1 MTIDLVSSGTALD
14 QTLEELAAA
23 KVSLADTAASLL
35 NSVGATVK
43 AQQQRDKAQS
53 ALARVEALLGDQDGP
68 LWAVRGVREP
78 DIRAAIAGPS

>member
-1 MTIDLVSSGTALD
+1 MTLD
-14 QTLEELAAA
+14 ETLEELAAA

-43 AQQQRDKAQS
+43 AQHQRDNALA
-53 ALARVEALLGDQDGP
+53 ALARVEALLDDQDGP
-68 LWAVRGVREP
+68 LWAVRGGREA